1 MIYFYILL
9 YPPMRTLLLLLIG
22 LSSFTSGNAADSLIV
37 DINKTKL
44 QKGDT
49 LDFSCVIPNFEQQK
63 LNAASL
69 HVWIDNI
76 ATGTRWKFRYPFING
91 EAQAAIVVGK
101 EIANGHYAVN
111 FLVQKGY
118 FRMTGEVKN
127 YLNSDK
133 QINYMMVPKNKR
145 THFETISVNP
155 DGQFRL
161 KNTLFEDSAY
171 FVFTPVK
178 KNEKNTL
185 HIGIETLLDSS
196 FIPVMESRTWISVGN
211 TSTRINKNDSAGYVF
226 NMESTA
232 GSDFLPNVTVVGKYK
247 KKVEQYNDYYSS
259 GLFQKP
265 EAMIFDG
272 IEDESMSRSMSIL
285 RYLEGKVPGLIIEK
299 DQESMTELARWRGEP
314 VEIYLDEF
322 KVSTQDIWVVSP
334 SDVAMVKVYRPP
346 AMLSPLSGSAGAIA
360 IYTKRGEFRN
370 KDRFRHSFTVKGYT
384 TAVSTWQ

>member
-1 MIYFYILL
+1 
-9 YPPMRTLLLLLIG
+9 MRTLLLLLIS
-22 LSSFTSGNAADSLIV
+22 LSSFNTSHASDSLVV
-37 DINKTKL
+37 DINKTSFK
-44 QKGDT
+44 KGDT
-49 LDFSCVIPNFEQQK
+49 IDFSCIIPNFEQQK

-76 ATGTRWKFRYPFING
+76 STGTRWKFRYPFING

-101 EIANGHYAVN
+101 EIPNGHYAIN

-118 FRMTGEVKN
+118 FRMTGEIKN
-127 YLNSDK
+127 HLKSET

-145 THFETISVNP
+145 TYFETIAINA

-161 KNTLFEDSAY
+161 KSTLFEDSAY

-185 HIGIETLLDSS
+185 HIGIETPLDSS
-196 FIPVMESRTWISVGN
+196 FIPTMENRTWITIGN
-211 TSTRINKNDSAGYVF
+211 TTARINKNDSSGYAF
-226 NMESTA
+226 NMETTSGT
-232 GSDFLPNVTVVGKYK
+232 DLLPGVTVVGKYK
-247 KKVEQYNDYYSS
+247 KKIDQYNDFYSS
-259 GLFQKP
+259 GLFQRP
-265 EAMIFDG
+265 EALIFDG
-272 IEDESMSRSMSIL
+272 IEDETMARSMSIL
-285 RYLEGKVPGLIIEK
+285 RFLEGKVPGLIIEK
-299 DQESMTELARWRGEP
+299 DQETTAELARWRGEP

-384 TAVSTWQ
+384 TALSTWQ

>member
-1 MIYFYILL
+1 
-9 YPPMRTLLLLLIG
+9 MRILLLLLICFG
-22 LSSFTSGNAADSLIV
+22 NSTLSHASDSLMV
-37 DINKTKL
+37 DINKTSFK
-44 QKGDT
+44 KGDT
-49 LDFSCVIPNFEQQK
+49 IDFSCIIPNFEQQK

-76 ATGTRWKFRYPFING
+76 STGTRWKFRYPFING

-101 EIANGHYAVN
+101 EIPNGHYAIN

-118 FRMTGEVKN
+118 FRMTGEIKN
-127 YLNSDK
+127 HLKSET

-145 THFETISVNP
+145 TYFETIAINA

-161 KNTLFEDSAY
+161 KSTLFEDSAY

-185 HIGIETLLDSS
+185 HIGIETPLDSS
-196 FIPVMESRTWISVGN
+196 FIPAMENRTWISIGTTN
-211 TSTRINKNDSAGYVF
+211 ARINKNDSSGYAF
-226 NMESTA
+226 NMETTSGT
-232 GSDFLPNVTVVGKYK
+232 DLLPGVTVVGKYK
-247 KKVEQYNDYYSS
+247 KKIDQYNEFYSS
-259 GLFQKP
+259 GLFQRP
-265 EAMIFDG
+265 DALIFDG
-272 IEDESMSRSMSIL
+272 IEDETMARSMSIL
-285 RYLEGKVPGLIIEK
+285 RFLEGKVPGLIIEK
-299 DQESMTELARWRGEP
+299 DQETTVELARWRGEP

-384 TAVSTWQ
+384 TAISTWQ